1 MAAEYWVWLQ
11 QVLGYNSS
19 KLPAV
24 LHFYGSAKGFY
35 NAPEQEKVASCEL
48 NRKQVQNLHSI
59 NLKSI
64 YGIVERC
71 KQEGITILTP
81 EDPRYTKGL
90 AAANHPPCVLYI
102 AGELP
107 DTDQSP
113 SIAVVGPRKPTNYGT
128 KAAFSLSARLA
139 AAGFTIVSGGALGV
153 DAMAHMGAIQTE
165 GKTIAVLGS
174 GICSA
179 YLRKNAPLRELVRK
193 NGCLLSEFPPDAPVE
208 KFNFP
213 IRNRLIS
220 ALSLGTVVI
229 EAGAHSG
236 ALITARHAADQGKD
250 VFVLP
255 GSMTEP
261 NCQGSNQLI
270 QDGARTLLRVEDIF
284 DEYQGHFGQKIDTPK
299 AMSISSPQMGAKFRQ
314 AMAFLYPNQEA
325 KPKSAKKEEP
335 TQSPAATVVNAPAAP
350 KACRPVGEDVSATAR
365 KVYGAF
371 SQKSMSTDALAERS
385 GVFGGELLSALMEL
399 EINGYISALPGG
411 RYQWID

>member
-1 MAAEYWVWLQ
+1 MAVEHWVWLQ

-24 LHFYGSAKGFY
+24 LHFYGNAEGFF
-35 NAPEQEKVASCEL
+35 NAPEQEKIARCEL
-48 NRKQVQNLHSI
+48 SRKQVQNLHTVAMQ
-59 NLKSI
+59 SI
-64 YGIVERC
+64 YGIIERC

-102 AGELP
+102 AGHLP
-107 DTDQSP
+107 NTDALP
-113 SIAVVGPRKPTNYGT
+113 AIAVVGPRKPTDYGT

-139 AAGFTIVSGGALGV
+139 AAGFTVVSGGALGV
-153 DAMAHMGAIQTE
+153 DAMAHMGAIQTKA
-165 GKTIAVLGS
+165 KTIAVLGS

-208 KFNFP
+208 KYNFP

-229 EAGAHSG
+229 EAGVHSG

-255 GSMTEP
+255 GSQAEP

-284 DEYQGHFGQKIDTPK
+284 DEYRERFGQMIDTQK
-299 AMSISSPQMGAKFRQ
+299 AMAISSAEMSAKFRQ
-314 AMAFLYPNQEA
+314 TMAFLYPNA
-325 KPKSAKKEEP
+325 AKSATATKKAQP
-335 TQSPAATVVNAPAAP
+335 LPQKSAPQAVAPVVR
-350 KACRPVGEDVSATAR
+350 RPIGEDVSPTAR
-365 KVYGAF
+365 KVYAAF
-371 SQKSMSTDALAERS
+371 AQKSMGTDALAERS

-399 EINGYISALPGG
+399 EIGGYVSALPGG
-411 RYQWID
+411 RYERID